1 LARSQQDWHLFLDST
16 MKRSLSDSEI
26 LRKSRLHS
34 GHNGVYEYGSLHRFR
49 FDDKSHVV
57 CYKIEHRFYFMTAD
71 NSSKTAEYMALFRAL
86 ESKRSSRTRL
96 FSDPLATD
104 FLRPSLK
111 RVAFLAHFPGG
122 RTLVEKIADRRIPGA
137 RTSAIARTRLIDD
150 LLTEGTGNETCQLV
164 ILGAGFDCRAYRLP
178 ILNGRELYEVD
189 QPLTL
194 ERKRTQLKERFGKLL
209 QNHHY
214 VPIDFNRESLL
225 STLQQAGLKNS
236 VKTVFLWEGVTNYL
250 TAEAVDSVLRYVSG
264 FPLGSRLIFT
274 YVHSGVLDATVKFYG
289 AERLLADVAE
299 LHEPWIFGM
308 NPDEV
313 GNYLQERGLRLVVD
327 LGGSEYRKRY
337 FGSVADDMRGYE
349 FYHVAMAEVLHHD

>member
-1 LARSQQDWHLFLDST
+1 
-16 MKRSLSDSEI
+16 
-26 LRKSRLHS
+26 
-34 GHNGVYEYGSLHRFR
+34 
-49 FDDKSHVV
+49 
-57 CYKIEHRFYFMTAD
+57 
-71 NSSKTAEYMALFRAL
+71 
-86 ESKRSSRTRL
+86 
-96 FSDPLATD
+96 
-104 FLRPSLK
+104 
-111 RVAFLAHFPGG
+111 
-122 RTLVEKIADRRIPGA
+122 
-137 RTSAIARTRLIDD
+137 
-150 LLTEGTGNETCQLV
+150 
-164 ILGAGFDCRAYRLP
+164 LP
-178 ILNGRELYEVD
+178 ILNGREVYEVD

-194 ERKRTQLKERFGKLL
+194 ERKRTHLKERFGKLL
-209 QNHHY
+209 QNLHY
-214 VPIDFNRESLL
+214 VPIDFNRECLR

-236 VKTVFLWEGVTNYL
+236 VKTAFLWEGVTNYL

-299 LHEPWIFGM
+299 LHEPWTFGM